1 MKRNEVLFVTK
12 HGNNWFVASHTKGVS
27 NLCGFYAYFL
37 SWRAMG
43 EDLNWERR
51 AQDILTSTKIEF
63 PHKTK

>member
-1 MKRNEVLFVTK
+1 M
-12 HGNNWFVASHTKGVS
+12 VASHTKGVG
-27 NLCGFYAYFL
+27 NLCNFYAYFL

-43 EDLNWERR
+43 EDLNREKW